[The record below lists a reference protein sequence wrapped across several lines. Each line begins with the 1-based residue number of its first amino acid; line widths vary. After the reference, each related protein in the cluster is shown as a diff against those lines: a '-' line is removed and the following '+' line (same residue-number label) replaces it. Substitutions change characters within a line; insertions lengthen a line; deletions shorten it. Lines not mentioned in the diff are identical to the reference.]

1 MKWWVGFLVVVLL
14 FMLMYLVLFA
24 AVALKMRSSTFRGTS
39 FTIRVE
45 VKQILGQVFYFLY
58 YTGFLDPYLPL
69 EMLHS
74 QSVVGRLLEV
84 THNVKGLLP
93 IQFSLSLEHCDFNF
107 LACLNIWNLELSK
120 LGVYNSV
127 LSLRPISF
135 SVTEYCLLSFSSF
148 VTNPQKHHHKVT
160 LCFTVIK
167 VTMYVFLSYLHLGY
181 DNETAILDTL
191 LIFWNVWC
199 FAIY

>member
-1 MKWWVGFLVVVLL
+1 
-14 FMLMYLVLFA
+14 MLMYLVLFA

-69 EMLHS
+69 EMLRS

-93 IQFSLSLEHCDFNF
+93 I
-107 LACLNIWNLELSK
+107 
-120 LGVYNSV
+120 
-127 LSLRPISF
+127 
-135 SVTEYCLLSFSSF
+135 
-148 VTNPQKHHHKVT
+148 
-160 LCFTVIK
+160 
-167 VTMYVFLSYLHLGY
+167 
-181 DNETAILDTL
+181 
-191 LIFWNVWC
+191 
-199 FAIY
+199 